1 MYASTLGRSLILV
14 DAAAVVVRFLV
25 SFLFRFADWTA
36 VLDSSGAHIFSH
48 SIAIYKLFPFYS
60 DEDDAFICY
69 SMLPTFAFLL
79 PSLILNRNCAHT
91 NINIVL
97 QPAATTCYY
106 SFHCFSSGIDMSF
119 FFLVPRTNTHTH
131 IRMLRLCEWEM
142 RSCHMWFSRK
152 LPCYLCFFASW
163 LLHTMCVRCTPGL
176 HLCVLN
182 RFYHYS
188 THWQNSI
195 FTFVFTQNVKHVSN
209 NFSNEYLLLLLL
221 KRSKVGG
228 KRYKRY
234 FAYRATNLHTHT
246 HTCIKEPVQEART
259 LYIYGHKVGMAFFT
273 SNTQEK

>member
-119 FFLVPRTNTHTH
+119 FFSLYPVRTLTHTFACWGYVSE
-131 IRMLRLCEWEM
+131 RWEAVICG
-142 RSCHMWFSRK
+142 SHANCHVIYAF
-152 LPCYLCFFASW
+152 LPAGCY
-163 LLHTMCVRCTPGL
+163 TRCVYGVRRGFI
-176 HLCVLN
+176 CV
-182 RFYHYS
+182 F
-188 THWQNSI
+188 
-195 FTFVFTQNVKHVSN
+195 
-209 NFSNEYLLLLLL
+209 
-221 KRSKVGG
+221 
-228 KRYKRY
+228 
-234 FAYRATNLHTHT
+234 
-246 HTCIKEPVQEART
+246 
-259 LYIYGHKVGMAFFT
+259 
-273 SNTQEK
+273 